1 MTDRCNSQTLRI
13 YSCFQLPKVFCP
25 ISKVSFSRH
34 YMHYLLVPQHGG
46 GFAFSFV
53 LSHVMTSHE
62 KALHYMCVDF
72 KVRHLEDLVLNPG
85 WISQSSRPNK
95 VRMILT
101 GMGDVGRAG
110 EDGVGAR

>member
-1 MTDRCNSQTLRI
+1 MFLTS
-13 YSCFQLPKVFCP
+13 KAMVFCP

-34 YMHYLLVPQHGG
+34 YMHYLLVHQHGG

-53 LSHVMTSHE
+53 LSELMTSHE
-62 KALHYMCVDF
+62 KALHSMCVDL
-72 KVRHLEDLVLNPG
+72 KVRHSEDLVLNPS
-85 WISQSSRPNK
+85 WISQSSCPNK

-110 EDGVGAR
+110 EHGIGAR